1 MKLRLRLR
9 VTTPRP
15 LHVVIAAVV
24 VAILV
29 PTVLLCVAWLVN
41 SAQGYAVDSREFGE
55 VWVFALHIGGP
66 GVIIG
71 GPIAALLRWL
81 ARHSIVANLAGFAL
95 FAAIAP
101 IYEIYAY
108 PILQAWMFGAA
119 VFAVYGAISVAL
131 ALLIGWFRRRP
142 AAPDIGNLADTFD

>member
-15 LHVVIAAVV
+15 LHVVIAAVL

-29 PTVLLCVAWLVN
+29 PTALLIVAWLVN
-41 SAQGYAVDSREFGE
+41 AAQGYAVDSNEVGE
-55 VWVFALHIGGP
+55 VWVVALHIGGP
-66 GVIIG
+66 GLIIG
-71 GPIAALLRWL
+71 GPIAMLLRWL
-81 ARHSIVANLAGFAL
+81 ARHSIVANLTGFVL

-119 VFAVYGAISVAL
+119 VFAVYGAITVAL
-131 ALLIGWFRRRP
+131 ALLIGWLRRH
-142 AAPDIGNLADTFD
+142 AVAPDVGNLADTFE